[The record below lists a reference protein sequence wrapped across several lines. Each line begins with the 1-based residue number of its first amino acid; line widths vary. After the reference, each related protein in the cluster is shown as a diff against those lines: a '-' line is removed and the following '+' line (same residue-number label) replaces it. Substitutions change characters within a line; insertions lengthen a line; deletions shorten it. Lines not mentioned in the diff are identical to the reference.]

1 MIIGY
6 KIKLDTIDKVKKFAN
21 VVGTFEN
28 DIDIMSG
35 RYVINAK
42 SVIAIFSLDLTSV
55 LKVLIHDA
63 SLSDLAKFE
72 KVMEEYRVHED
83 QNN

>member
-6 KIKLDTIDKVKKFAN
+6 KIKLDTIEKVKKFTS
-21 VVGTFEN
+21 VIGTFEN
-28 DIDIMSG
+28 DIDIMLG

-55 LKVLIHDA
+55 LKVIIHDA
-63 SLSDLAKFE
+63 TVQDVSRL
-72 KVMEEYRVHED
+72 EEVLKEFRVDEI
-83 QNN
+83 

>member
-6 KIKLDTIDKVKKFAN
+6 EIKLDTIDKVKKFTS
-21 VVGTFEN
+21 VIGTFEN
-28 DIDIMSG
+28 DIDIMLG

-42 SVIAIFSLDLTSV
+42 SVIAIFSLDLTKV

-63 SLSDLAKFE
+63 SLSDVARFE
-72 KVMEEYRVHED
+72 KVIEEFRVDEV
-83 QNN
+83 